1 MKYIIDLAAAL
12 LSLQNFNSLMAIL
25 SGIQNDAVY
34 RLKHT
39 FDQLPKKSVAKLE
52 AMRKLMDS
60 SCSFECYRKK
70 YATVKAPCIPYLGI
84 YQSSLKAIEDVHES
98 DFRGLVN
105 FWKCTLIYHQVEEA
119 LRFCESP
126 YNLAVVPRM
135 KLLLDRLPVLTDED
149 LYRYSFK
156 HEPMDKK
163 ER

>member
-1 MKYIIDLAAAL
+1 
-12 LSLQNFNSLMAIL
+12 
-25 SGIQNDAVY
+25 
-34 RLKHT
+34 
-39 FDQLPKKSVAKLE
+39 
-52 AMRKLMDS
+52 MDS

-70 YATVKAPCIPYLGI
+70 YATVKAPCIPYLYVLQLTKDVIAFNKFSSGI